1 MINGIISLLNLAQGV
16 LVVYC
21 VLSWFMD
28 QNSPVM
34 RLLARV
40 IEPILKPIRGML
52 LRGTRSAAWSGFA
65 PMVAVLLIQVL
76 ILILRGL
83 FLRGPFPWGL

>member
-1 MINGIISLLNLAQGV
+1 MIRGIIGLLNLAQGV

-28 QNSPVM
+28 PNSPVM
-34 RLLARV
+34 RFLTRV
-40 IEPILKPIRGML
+40 IEPVVRPIRSVLTRNM
-52 LRGTRSAAWSGFA
+52 RSAAWSGFA

-76 ILILRGL
+76 IFILRGL
-83 FLRGPFPWGL
+83 

>member
-28 QNSPVM
+28 HNSPVIVF
-34 RLLARV
+34 LARV
-40 IEPILKPIRGML
+40 IEPVLKPVRAMLSRGG
-52 LRGTRSAAWSGFA
+52 RGETWNQFA

-76 ILILRGL
+76 IFILRGL
-83 FLRGPFPWGL
+83 